1 MNSNTVLQ
9 AMAAYVAENMAE
21 IDTATLADIKV
32 VDVLV
37 SSFEVLDFTMELEE
51 KLDLTEET
59 FDITELSPKLAGMTF
74 AELAADLADHLNQRE
89 LAPLQ
94 H

>member
-9 AMAAYVAENMAE
+9 AMAAYVEENMAE
-21 IDTATLADIKV
+21 IEIATLADTKV

-59 FDITELSPKLAGMTF
+59 FDITELSPKLASMTF
-74 AELAADLADHLNQRE
+74 AKLADDLANLLNQRE
-89 LAPLQ
+89 LTPLQ
-94 H
+94 Q